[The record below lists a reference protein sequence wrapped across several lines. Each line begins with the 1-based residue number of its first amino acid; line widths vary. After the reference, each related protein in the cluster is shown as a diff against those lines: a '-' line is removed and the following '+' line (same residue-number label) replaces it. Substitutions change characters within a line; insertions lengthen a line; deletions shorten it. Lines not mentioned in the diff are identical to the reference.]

1 MHIDFFGD
9 LKMRFLRLHDVM
21 NKTGLS
27 RSSIYK
33 QMSINNF
40 PQQIKLGA
48 RIVAWHEAAV
58 DTWISSK
65 LEGAN

>member
-1 MHIDFFGD
+1 MK
-9 LKMRFLRLHDVM
+9 LLRLHDVM
-21 NKTGLS
+21 NKTGMS

-40 PQQIKLGA
+40 PRHVKLGG

-58 DTWISSK
+58 DNWITSK

>member
-1 MHIDFFGD
+1 MK
-9 LKMRFLRLHDVM
+9 LLRLNDVM

-58 DTWISSK
+58 DSWISSK

>member
-1 MHIDFFGD
+1 MK
-9 LKMRFLRLHDVM
+9 LLRLHDVM
-21 NKTGLS
+21 NKTGMS

-48 RIVAWHEAAV
+48 RIVAWHEGAI
-58 DTWISSK
+58 DDWINSK
-65 LEGAN
+65 LGGAN

>member
-1 MHIDFFGD
+1 MK
-9 LKMRFLRLHDVM
+9 LLRLNDVM

-48 RIVAWHEAAV
+48 RIVAWHEGAI
-58 DTWISSK
+58 DNWISNK
-65 LEGAN
+65 LQGAN

>member
-1 MHIDFFGD
+1 MK
-9 LKMRFLRLHDVM
+9 LLRLNDVM

-40 PQQIKLGA
+40 PPQVKLGT

-58 DTWISSK
+58 DNWITSK

>member
-1 MHIDFFGD
+1 
-9 LKMRFLRLHDVM
+9 MRFLRLNDVM
-21 NKTGLS
+21 VKTGLS

-48 RIVAWHEAAV
+48 RIVAWHESAI
-58 DTWISSK
+58 DNWINSK

>member
-1 MHIDFFGD
+1 MK
-9 LKMRFLRLHDVM
+9 LLRLHDVM
-21 NKTGLS
+21 NKTGMS

-48 RIVAWHEAAV
+48 RIVAWHEGAI
-58 DTWISSK
+58 DSWINSK
-65 LEGAN
+65 LGGAN